1 MVLDILQAFS
11 RFCRNGVKKPQQ
23 AVETMRT
30 LLDERAFSARHRN
43 SPKAFQRKRSL
54 PFALVAA
61 LIMRKGVKS
70 LQNWVNEA
78 IGELGGSPVSAS
90 AFCKARYR
98 LKHTAFIEFNRKA
111 VVETLYGDG
120 DYRRYRGYRLLGIDG
135 SKVQLPDSATV
146 RKQFGTIAFSNG
158 RNDALAGERPCALAS
173 VLYDLRNAVAL
184 DARLEHAK
192 AYEVDLAVAHLEH
205 AAAGDLVLADRN
217 YPSFRMLAE
226 LDRRG
231 IDFAIRCSARSFRQA
246 RAMLRGEGPDS
257 LIVEIRPADGKVGA
271 TRKAGLPTRLKVRF
285 VRVRLSTG
293 EYEVLVTSLLD
304 ETEWPAADFLD
315 LYHQRWG
322 VETFY
327 SRLKTRLGLE
337 NFSGLG
343 AEAVRQDFFSTVYL
357 SGLESLL
364 SAEAQARLDAKPT
377 RHPQRV
383 NRAVSFNAIK
393 HNAFD
398 ILLGDEDADSVCERL
413 SALFLTNPT
422 SYREGRN
429 TPRTKTSARG
439 LLDYH
444 RRRRKHCY

>member
-1 MVLDILQAFS
+1 M
-11 RFCRNGVKKPQQ
+11 
-23 AVETMRT
+23 ETTRA
-30 LLDERAFSARHRN
+30 LLDDPAFSARHR
-43 SPKAFQRKRSL
+43 SAPTAFTRVRAL

-61 LIMRKGVKS
+61 LILRKGVKS

-78 IGELGGSPVSAS
+78 IGQLGGSPVSAS
-90 AFCKARYR
+90 AFSKARYR
-98 LKHTAFIEFNRKA
+98 LQHTAFIELNRQA

-120 DYRRYRGYRLLGIDG
+120 GYRRYRGYRLLGVDG
-135 SKVQLPDSATV
+135 SKVLLPDSETV
-146 RKQFGTIAFSNG
+146 REQFGTIAYSNG
-158 RNDALAGERPCALAS
+158 QHGEGAVAGERPYALAS
-173 VLYDLRNAVAL
+173 TLYDLCNHVAL
-184 DARLEHAK
+184 DALLGRAN
-192 AYEVDLAVAHLEH
+192 AYEVDLAVAHLAH
-205 AAAGDLVLADRN
+205 ARPGDLVLADRN

-226 LDRRG
+226 LSRRG
-231 IDFAIRCSARSFRQA
+231 IDFAIRCSSKSFSPA
-246 RAMLRGEGPDS
+246 RAMLRGAGADS
-257 LIVEIRPADGKVGA
+257 QIVEITPADGKVGA
-271 TRKAGLPTRLKVRF
+271 TREAGLPTRLRVRF
-285 VRVRLSTG
+285 VRVRTG

-304 ETEWPAADFLD
+304 EREWPAADFLD

-327 SRLKTRLGLE
+327 ARLKTRLGLE

-343 AEAVRQDFFSTVYL
+343 AEAVRQDFFATVYL

-364 SAEAQARLDAKPT
+364 TEDAQAQLDAKPT

-398 ILLGDEDADSVCERL
+398 ILLGDEDAETIRERL
-413 SALFLTNPT
+413 TALFMTNPT
-422 SYREGRN
+422 AYREGRN
-429 TPRTKTSARG
+429 PPRKNTSARG

>member
-1 MVLDILQAFS
+1 M
-11 RFCRNGVKKPQQ
+11 
-23 AVETMRT
+23 ETTRA
-30 LLDERAFSARHRN
+30 LLGDPAFSARHRA
-43 SPKAFQRKRSL
+43 SPTAFTRVRAL
-54 PFALVAA
+54 PFALVLA
-61 LIMRKGVKS
+61 LILRKGVKS

-78 IGELGGSPVSAS
+78 IGPLGGSPVSAS

-98 LKHTAFIEFNRKA
+98 LRHTAFIELNRKA

-120 DYRRYRGYRLLGIDG
+120 VYRRYRGYRLLGIDG
-135 SKVQLPDSATV
+135 SKVLLPDSETV
-146 RKQFGTIAFSNG
+146 REEFGTIAFANG
-158 RNDALAGERPCALAS
+158 KDGVIAGERPYALAS
-173 VLYDLRNAVAL
+173 VLYDLCNHVAL
-184 DARLEHAK
+184 DARLARAD
-192 AYEVDLAVAHLEH
+192 AYEVDLAVAHL
-205 AAAGDLVLADRN
+205 AQARPGDLVVADRN

-226 LDRRG
+226 LSRRG
-231 IDFAIRCSARSFRQA
+231 IDFAIRCSNRSFRPA

-257 LIVEIRPADGKVGA
+257 QIVAITPADGKLGA
-271 TRKAGLPTRLKVRF
+271 TRDAGLATRLSVRF

-293 EYEVLVTSLLD
+293 EYEVLVTSLRD
-304 ETEWPAADFLD
+304 ETAWPSADFLD

-327 SRLKTRLGLE
+327 GRLKTRLGLE

-364 SAEAQARLDAKPT
+364 TDEAQTRLDAKPA

-393 HNAFD
+393 HNALD
-398 ILLGDEDADSVCERL
+398 ILFGDEDAATIRERL
-413 SALFLTNPT
+413 TALFLTNPT
-422 SYREGRN
+422 SYRAGRN
-429 TPRTKTSARG
+429 PARKNTSARG

>member
-1 MVLDILQAFS
+1 VD
-11 RFCRNGVKKPQQ
+11 
-23 AVETMRT
+23 TTRT
-30 LLDERAFSARHRN
+30 LLGDQAFSARHRT
-43 SPKAFQRKRSL
+43 SPTAFTRVRSL
-54 PFALVAA
+54 PFALVVA

-78 IGELGGSPVSAS
+78 IGQLGGSPVSAS
-90 AFCKARYR
+90 AFSKARYR
-98 LKHTAFIEFNRKA
+98 LKHTAFIELNRKA

-120 DYRRYRGYRLLGIDG
+120 VYRRYRGRRLLAIDG
-135 SKVQLPDSATV
+135 SKVQLPDSETV
-146 RKQFGTIAFSNG
+146 RAEFGTIAFSNG
-158 RNDALAGERPCALAS
+158 KNDALAGERTCAMAS
-173 VLYDLRNAVAL
+173 VLYDLCNGVAL
-184 DARLEHAK
+184 DAGLEHAK
-192 AYEVDLAVAHLEH
+192 AYEVDLAVAHLAH
-205 AAAGDLVLADRN
+205 AGPGDLVLADRN

-226 LDRRG
+226 LSRRG
-231 IDFAIRCSARSFRQA
+231 IDFAIRCSGRSFRQA
-246 RAMLRGEGPDS
+246 RTMLRGEGPDS
-257 LIVEIRPADGKVGA
+257 RIVEIRPADGKVGA
-271 TRKAGLPTRLKVRF
+271 TREAGLPRRLRVRF

-293 EYEVLVTSLLD
+293 ENEVLVTSLLD
-304 ETEWPAADFLD
+304 EREWPAADFLD

-327 SRLKTRLGLE
+327 ARLKTRLGLE

-343 AEAVRQDFFSTVYL
+343 AEAVRQDFFSTIYL

-364 SAEAQARLDAKPT
+364 TDEAQTRLDAKPT

-398 ILLGDEDADSVCERL
+398 ILLGDEDADTIRERL
-413 SALFLTNPT
+413 TALFLTNPT

-429 TPRTKTSARG
+429 PPRKNTSARG

>member
-1 MVLDILQAFS
+1 
-11 RFCRNGVKKPQQ
+11 
-23 AVETMRT
+23 VETTRA
-30 LLDERAFSARHRN
+30 LLDDPAFSARHRA
-43 SPKAFQRKRSL
+43 SPTAFTRVRAL
-54 PFALVAA
+54 PFALVLA
-61 LIMRKGVKS
+61 LILRKGVKS

-78 IGELGGSPVSAS
+78 IGPLGGSPVSAS

-98 LKHTAFIEFNRKA
+98 LRHTAFIELNRKA

-120 DYRRYRGYRLLGIDG
+120 VYRRYRGYRLLGIDG
-135 SKVQLPDSATV
+135 SKVLLPDSATV
-146 RKQFGTIAFSNG
+146 RAEFGTIAFSNG
-158 RNDALAGERPCALAS
+158 KDGVIEGERPYALAS
-173 VLYDLRNAVAL
+173 VLYDLCNDVAL
-184 DARLEHAK
+184 DARLARAD
-192 AYEVDLAVAHLEH
+192 AYEVDLAVAHLAH
-205 AAAGDLVLADRN
+205 AGPGDLVVADRN

-226 LDRRG
+226 LSRRG
-231 IDFAIRCSARSFRQA
+231 IDFALRCSNRSFRQA
-246 RAMLRGEGPDS
+246 RAMLRGVGADS
-257 LIVEIRPADGKVGA
+257 QIVEITPADGKLGAIRDAGLA
-271 TRKAGLPTRLKVRF
+271 TRLSVRF

-293 EYEVLVTSLLD
+293 EYEVLVTSLRD
-304 ETEWPAADFLD
+304 ETAWPSADFLD

-327 SRLKTRLGLE
+327 GRLKTRLGLE

-364 SAEAQARLDAKPT
+364 TEEAQTRLDAKPT

-398 ILLGDEDADSVCERL
+398 ILLGDEDAATMRERL
-413 SALFLTNPT
+413 TALFLTNPT

-429 TPRTKTSARG
+429 PPRKNTSARG